1 MNCNPEKIRIVRI
14 IDRLNI
20 GGPAKHVTWLTA
32 GMNNDRFD
40 TVLVTG
46 TVPPGEGDMG
56 WFAREAGLEPLV
68 ISEMSREPGPQDLLV
83 IAKLVRLLYRLRPD
97 VIHTHKAKAGAVGR
111 VAAMIYKW
119 AVPSALWLRPRRCA
133 IIHTFHGHTFH
144 SYFSPLKT
152 RLFILIERM
161 LATFGTDRIIT
172 ISEQQR
178 AEINGRFGVGKSARF
193 SVIPLGIDFDEIR
206 EKRGR
211 LRREYGIRED
221 EVLIGIVGRL
231 CEVKN
236 HAMFLEVSARLS
248 REGLNARFIVIGGGH
263 LQSELEAQARRLG
276 LTDQVI
282 FTGFR
287 EDATELYGDL
297 DIVALTSL
305 NEGTPLTLIEGM
317 GCGRAVVATEVGGV
331 TDLMGGKG
339 ETRDG
344 FTVRDHGLT
353 APSRD
358 VTAFAQALRCLI
370 QAPELRQA
378 MGERGRR
385 FVRARLSKE
394 RLIGD
399 MSVLY
404 QEMLGLAV
412 SVESSSSQ
420 MMVAADEQRFG

>member
-1 MNCNPEKIRIVRI
+1 MNRVRIVRI

-20 GGPAKHVTWLTA
+20 GGPARHVTWLTA
-32 GMNNDRFD
+32 GMNDDEFE
-40 TVLVTG
+40 TVLITG

-68 ISEMSREPGPQDLLV
+68 ISEMSRELGPQDLLV
-83 IAKLVRLLYRLRPD
+83 ILKLVRLLFRFRPD

-119 AVPSALWLRPRRCA
+119 AVPSAILLRPRRCA

-144 SYFSPLKT
+144 SYFGPLKT

-161 LATFGTDRIIT
+161 LAAFGTDRIVT

-178 AEINGRFGVGKSARF
+178 SEINGQFGVGKSAQF
-193 SVIPLGIDFDEIR
+193 SVIPLGIDFNEISG
-206 EKRGR
+206 ERGR

-221 EVLIGIVGRL
+221 EALIGIVGRL

-236 HAMFLEVSARLS
+236 HALFLEAAARLS

-263 LQSELEAQARRLG
+263 LQSDLEAQARRLG
-276 LTDQVI
+276 LTEQLI

-287 EDATELYGDL
+287 EDAAELYGDL

-305 NEGTPLTLIEGM
+305 NEGTPLTLIEGIV
-317 GCGRAVVATEVGGV
+317 GGRAVVATEVGGV
-331 TDLMGGKG
+331 TDLMGARG

-344 FTVRDHGLT
+344 FTVREHGLT

-358 VTAFAQALRCLI
+358 VEAFAQALRCLI

-385 FVRARLSKE
+385 FVRSRLSKE
-394 RLIGD
+394 RLVRD
-399 MSVLY
+399 LSALY
-404 QEMLGLAV
+404 KEMLGLAV
-412 SVESSSSQ
+412 SADSSSSQ
-420 MMVAADEQRFG
+420 MMVAADEQRFV